1 MLPRAF
7 YWLML
12 PAGLVAIAK
21 PDIYAVLMAQMVRQ
35 PAPAAVAS
43 PPQPAPAAVPASY
56 GLRRV
61 IADRDGHYRVKARVG
76 GRSFDAMVDTGA
88 SVVALN
94 WQTALDLNLIHPGD
108 RMDVVM
114 QTAAGRAHGRR
125 VTIPRLEVE
134 GLSVASVPAV
144 VMPDG
149 TLSTNLLGMSYL
161 SRLRRF
167 EFAQNSLVLEQ

>member
-21 PDIYAVLMAQMVRQ
+21 PDVYSVLLAQVLRQ
-35 PAPAAVAS
+35 PAPAVIAPPPKAQAVS
-43 PPQPAPAAVPASY
+43 PASN
-56 GLRRV
+56 GPRRV
-61 IADRDGHYRVKARVG
+61 MADRDGHYRVKAKVG
-76 GRSFDAMVDTGA
+76 GRVFDAMVDTGA
-88 SVVALN
+88 SVVALS
-94 WQTALDLNLIHPGD
+94 WQTALDLNLVHPGD
-108 RMDVVM
+108 PMDVVM
-114 QTAAGRAHGRR
+114 QTAAGRAYGRR

-144 VMPDG
+144 VMPAG
-149 TLSTNLLGMSYL
+149 TLSGNLLGMSYL

>member
-12 PAGLVAIAK
+12 PVGLVAIAK

-35 PAPAAVAS
+35 PAPAAVAP
-43 PPQPAPAAVPASY
+43 PPQPAPY
-56 GLRRV
+56 GPRRV
-61 IADRDGHYRVKARVG
+61 LADRDGHYRVKAKVG
-76 GRSFDAMVDTGA
+76 GRTFDAMVDTGA

-144 VMPDG
+144 VMPAG

>member
-21 PDIYAVLMAQMVRQ
+21 PDIYSALLAQVLRQ
-35 PAPAAVAS
+35 PAPAVVA
-43 PPQPAPAAVPASY
+43 PPPAAQAATPAPY
-56 GLRRV
+56 GPRRV
-61 IADRDGHYRVKARVG
+61 IADRDGHYRVKAKVG

-88 SVVALN
+88 SVVALS
-94 WQTALDLNLIHPGD
+94 WQTALDLNLIRPGD
-108 RMDVVM
+108 HTDVVM

-144 VMPDG
+144 VMPAG